1 VVLGEQTGRFRGFF
15 LSDGF
20 GGGNLG
26 RGGLREMGFVAG
38 GGWGW
43 VLGVFLEDNRGR
55 EGGSGVQSDEKR
67 GGGVSKDI
75 QSTEIAAFF
84 VGARARRCLEFF
96 LFVRGEREL
105 G

>member
-1 VVLGEQTGRFRGFF
+1 MVLGEQTGRFRGVF

-43 VLGVFLEDNRGR
+43 VLGVFLEGNRGR

-67 GGGVSKDI
+67 GGGFLRIYRVRRLRLFLWVPGPGDVWS
-75 QSTEIAAFF
+75 FF
-84 VGARARRCLEFF
+84 FS
-96 LFVRGEREL
+96 
-105 G
+105 